1 MVAEL
6 VELRNLL
13 LTAVNDFARAK
24 QYFGA
29 EYLNEVDGT
38 YKVSRD
44 GTPKRIGPAP
54 WTLMDEACRSLHSF
68 RFAGVKVGMASV
80 LSEHPRDWW
89 LNVLTRAKLMLHC
102 WSDDD
107 AWNRELGELQRAANA
122 VDAAAALRQAIED
135 EPKRHTSATANRDG
149 NVEALKAVLTK
160 HHFDDDGEVIDGVQP
175 YKAVA
180 IAERMKTRQ
189 GKTRKG
195 WSAASV
201 SRLFEKVFDPDGS
214 YSKYETLALNTPAS
228 LRRYLGD
235 TEGRLPMT
243 DGNKAV
249 SVAQATVKR

>member
-1 MVAEL
+1 MAKQQTAKSQVTSMVAEL

-44 GTPKRIGPAP
+44 GTTKRIGPAP
-54 WTLMDEACRSLHSF
+54 WTLMDEVCRSLRSF
-68 RFAGVKVGMASV
+68 RCARVKAGMASV

-135 EPKRHTSATANRDG
+135 EPKRHTSATADRDR
-149 NVEALKAVLTK
+149 NVDALKAILTQ
-160 HHFDDDGEVIDGVQP
+160 HHFDDEGKVIAGVHP
-175 YKAVA
+175 YKAAA
-180 IAERMKTRQ
+180 IAEKMK
-189 GKTRKG
+189 KTVHPTN
-195 WSAASV
+195 AC
-201 SRLFEKVFDPDGS
+201 
-214 YSKYETLALNTPAS
+214 
-228 LRRYLGD
+228 
-235 TEGRLPMT
+235 
-243 DGNKAV
+243 
-249 SVAQATVKR
+249 